1 VTEKQKYQLA
11 LSVLGIFILLALYK
25 LWKSGKLFDLTV
37 DFHMSEWFPDWL
49 TNFLSQGEGQDEF
62 DAKLS
67 TKARDMGLFEDAQNL
82 DVAVIDDSTKSN
94 EEWGEIATAALAGA
108 IIIGFIAFL
117 VAGPVGIPF
126 GIAMGIGA
134 GGIVGLAYVEV
145 KEKLN
150 RQEMR
155 GIILGKL
162 AAMAG
167 EMPSN

>member
-1 VTEKQKYQLA
+1 MNEKRKYQLA
-11 LSVLGIFILLALYK
+11 IGILAAFIILAVYK
-25 LWKSGKLFDLTV
+25 LWKTGKLLDITFDLGV
-37 DFHMSEWFPDWL
+37 SDWLPDWM

-62 DAKLS
+62 DAELS

-82 DVAVIDDSTKSN
+82 DVAVIDDHTKSK

-108 IIIGFIAFL
+108 IILGFIAFL
-117 VAGPVGIPF
+117 VAGPAGIPF
-126 GIAMGIGA
+126 GIMMGIGA

-162 AAMAG
+162 AALAG
-167 EMPSN
+167 ERPST

>member
-11 LSVLGIFILLALYK
+11 LSVLGIFILLVIYK
-25 LWKSGKLFDLTV
+25 LWATGRLLDLSIDLKV
-37 DFHMSEWFPDWL
+37 SDWLPDWV

-62 DAKLS
+62 DEKLS
-67 TKARDMGLFEDAQNL
+67 ERARTMGFGLDADNL
-82 DVAVIDDSTKSN
+82 DAAVEDDHSKSK

-108 IIIGFIAFL
+108 IILGFVAYIIAGPAGIAF
-117 VAGPVGIPF
+117 GIM
-126 GIAMGIGA
+126 MGIGA

-167 EMPSN
+167 EMPSD